1 MHPPEPAMN
10 NSLGLHLVFFALV
23 AALLVGVAMGIHPKA
38 PAELAPICSAR
49 TPARA
54 VQAWDSKNADRP

>member
-1 MHPPEPAMN
+1 MN

-23 AALLVGVAMGIHPKA
+23 AALLIGVATGIHPKA
-38 PAELAPICSAR
+38 PAEVAPICSTR

-54 VQAWDSKNADRP
+54 VQAPDSETQQTLRQKRR